1 MKGKHLGRFV
11 IFGATGRVG
20 RLLVAKVHS
29 AGHGVATVG
38 RRKSALDALPGES
51 LVLDLSARDQHR
63 DFIRADDIVINAV
76 HARFTHTIGEMC
88 PKDIA
93 RYVVIGSTRYRTR
106 FPDEKAAE
114 VIAAAQY
121 LEARSKLPWVLL
133 HPTMIYGAKGENNV
147 QRMAALI
154 RRFHVIPL
162 PNGGRAL
169 IQPVH
174 VADVVSSILNAAAKP
189 CIDGETIHLGG
200 PAAVSYADFLHAI
213 AAANGTWVRV
223 VTLPP
228 SLLRLV
234 AGLTGVVPG
243 IPTVKDAEAQRLL
256 EDKAVDISAM
266 RVLLGVAPRSLD
278 QGLSETF
285 SR

>member
-1 MKGKHLGRFV
+1 MSPYAPKRIV

-20 RLLVAKVHS
+20 RPLVSAFHQ
-29 AGHGVATVG
+29 AGHCIVTVG
-38 RRKSALDALPGES
+38 RRNVALDELPGETQ
-51 LVLDLSARDQHR
+51 VFDLSAHDNER
-63 DFIRADDIVINAV
+63 DFIRPGDVVINAV
-76 HARFTHTIGEMC
+76 HARYTQAIATLC
-88 PKDIA
+88 PNDIA
-93 RYVVIGSTRYRTR
+93 RYVVIGSTRYLTR
-106 FPDEKAAE
+106 FPDEKASE
-114 VIAAAQY
+114 VIAAAQF
-121 LEARSKLPWVLL
+121 LEASKLPWVLL
-133 HPTMIYGAKGENNV
+133 HPTMIYGSKGENNV

-162 PNGGRAL
+162 PNGGRAM

-189 CIDGETIHLGG
+189 GIDGETIHLGG

-213 AAANGTWVRV
+213 AAANGTWIRI

-243 IPTVKDAEAQRLL
+243 IPAIRDAEALRLL
-256 EDKAVDISAM
+256 EDKAVDITAM
-266 RVLLGVAPRSLD
+266 RALLGVEPRSLE